1 MASCVLLT
9 NPAKFQT
16 WDLGRVLPSDL
27 QIVSPSCSLVFLCYT
42 LKFRKSSIRSIEKER
57 KLEIE
62 DDRIK
67 VR

>member
-9 NPAKFQT
+9 NPAKFQN

-27 QIVSPSCSLVFLCYT
+27 QIVSPSCSLVFLWYT
-42 LKFRKSSIRSIEKER
+42 LKFRKSSILSIEKER